1 MRKKVVKIE
10 ITVESDDLNNSEE
23 LCNNFIA
30 SEVNKIIEKAD
41 KKYNTNFL
49 KVRRVIIKSKFD

>member
-23 LCNNFIA
+23 LCSNLIA